1 MVVSAPVVAIMY
13 PDTLLDPLFATY
25 AIRELS
31 PPPFPNPPSPPP
43 PLGQPV
49 NSRSGKASHDDIR
62 VFMWFPF
69 VCLGV

>member
-25 AIRELS
+25 AIRELI

-43 PLGQPV
+43 PSWTAGHQQERQCEP
-49 NSRSGKASHDDIR
+49 
-62 VFMWFPF
+62 
-69 VCLGV
+69 